1 MFTRFSLY
9 IIETQSNKN
18 RMSKENNTITL
29 RGSDYTMKVGMKAI
43 VVFEAITEKAFEI
56 KTQTDILAYIYASI
70 LAGTPEPNLGFDDML
85 DAFDD
90 DPEALKKAI
99 AIVVPESAM
108 EKLVKA
114 QNQGGPKPKKG

>member
-1 MFTRFSLY
+1 M
-9 IIETQSNKN
+9 EEK
-18 RMSKENNTITL
+18 NNTITL

-56 KTQTDILAYIYASI
+56 KTQTDILAYIYAAI
-70 LAGTPEPNLGFDDML
+70 LAGTPGTKLGFDDML

-90 DPEALKKAI
+90 DPEALKAAI
-99 AIVVPESAM
+99 AIAVPESAM

-114 QNQGGPKPKKG
+114 QNQGGPEPKKG